1 MVKTG
6 NLSSKQKN
14 GDDVLLPKTFI
25 RKHKEESNGK
35 QSLIEEEDEEST
47 VEVGDIVDISD
58 ILFTQTRDYLI
69 KYNNQ
74 LICGIIISSLPPRY
88 LCLSRSITIC
98 YKLVKEKQL
107 AGKII
112 VLHFVSLVNGYN
124 NWNLNTTDLMDIYN
138 KLEPKCGFEV
148 VFVAVRDGIPCRDTG
163 ESTTLTYSTPHER
176 FVERFSTMPWTAIP
190 FSDLKSRKRLER
202 IFCNSIYND
211 VDRWPISYVI
221 DSRGVVLES
230 DAASLFSRYG
240 AAGYPF
246 TKKRLECLNYED
258 DVARMSGSLK
268 TLLTSPERDYV
279 ITNKREQ
286 LEDKVVGLL
295 LYTDISNESVTWKLK
310 MAYEELSKKMV
321 NFEVVLIYLLPTSS
335 DTYEDA
341 FWKTFEAMPWL
352 AIPCKDT
359 DSTKKLQRIF
369 ELPLCISGLAP
380 VSSLVMID
388 PCGKYVEPFGA
399 NIMMFYGVPAYPFT
413 RHSATKLKVESV
425 KDLKPEML
433 WNPDAV
439 FLQHDGF
446 QVQFSQI
453 VGKRII
459 VLFHYCYD
467 TPEPTL
473 RKLKAL
479 YIQMKGTID
488 EFEVIHMCEGGLPE
502 EVAAAIPWL
511 MHPPFDRMS
520 GTRQVIDRVFDGC
533 HFGLVAFDRD
543 GRLVRRTRFPVIGN
557 MVFPFYGRK
566 NMEDEVLMEVEDT
579 FDMRLSSLLF
589 CW

>member
-1 MVKTG
+1 
-6 NLSSKQKN
+6 
-14 GDDVLLPKTFI
+14 
-25 RKHKEESNGK
+25 
-35 QSLIEEEDEEST
+35 
-47 VEVGDIVDISD
+47 
-58 ILFTQTRDYLI
+58 
-69 KYNNQ
+69 
-74 LICGIIISSLPPRY
+74 
-88 LCLSRSITIC
+88 
-98 YKLVKEKQL
+98 
-107 AGKII
+107 
-112 VLHFVSLVNGYN
+112 
-124 NWNLNTTDLMDIYN
+124 MDIYN

-230 DAASLFSRYG
+230 DAASLFSR
-240 AAGYPF
+240 
-246 TKKRLECLNYED
+246 
-258 DVARMSGSLK
+258 MSGSLK

-286 LEDKVVGLL
+286 VPVHKLEDKVVGLL

-341 FWKTFEAMPWL
+341 FWKL

-388 PCGKYVEPFGA
+388 P
-399 NIMMFYGVPAYPFT
+399 YGVPAYPFT

-511 MHPPFDRMS
+511 MHPPFDRTS

-557 MVFPFYGRK
+557 VVFPFYGRK

-579 FDMRLSSLLF
+579 FDMHLSSLLY

>member
-69 KYNNQ
+69 KYNDNQ
-74 LICGIIISSLPPRY
+74 LEHYNLLQVR
-88 LCLSRSITIC
+88 
-98 YKLVKEKQL
+98 EKQL

-112 VLHFVSLVNGYN
+112 VLHFMSLVNGYN
-124 NWNLNTTDLMDIYN
+124 NWNLNTRDLMDIYN

-286 LEDKVVGLL
+286 VPVHKLEDKVVGLL

-310 MAYEELSKKMV
+310 MAYEELSKKM
-321 NFEVVLIYLLPTSS
+321 
-335 DTYEDA
+335 
-341 FWKTFEAMPWL
+341 
-352 AIPCKDT
+352 DT

-511 MHPPFDRMS
+511 MHPPFDRTS

-557 MVFPFYGRK
+557 VVFPFYGRK

-579 FDMRLSSLLF
+579 FDMHLSSLLY